1 MKRKILLTGATG
13 TIGAELAQRLAA
25 HEAVALRL
33 FVRNSEKV
41 NDLQARGVEVMQG
54 TFEDGDSLRTAL
66 EGVDTV
72 VLITPFNPTA
82 ADQAHAVIVAA
93 QDARVRRI
101 VRLSV
106 VMADPDGPSDSYR
119 QHGRTDAEIQAS
131 GLTYTVVRPNT
142 FMQTFFTDMVETILS
157 ENTIHSTMGEGRF
170 AMIDTRDIVDVFE
183 QILLSNVYD
192 DQILTLSGPASLSLY
207 EAARIFS
214 QALGRGEIT
223 YVSVPLSETERW
235 FRESWGL
242 DGWYLSTLYDY
253 SIAFRQNHQ
262 DFTTD
267 DVERVTGHAPR
278 SLDTF
283 TREILLPMLRK

>member
-25 HEAVALRL
+25 HETVALRV

-106 VMADPDGPSDSYR
+106 VMADANGPSDSYR

-142 FMQTFFTDMVETILS
+142 F
-157 ENTIHSTMGEGRF
+157 
-170 AMIDTRDIVDVFE
+170 
-183 QILLSNVYD
+183 
-192 DQILTLSGPASLSLY
+192 
-207 EAARIFS
+207 
-214 QALGRGEIT
+214 
-223 YVSVPLSETERW
+223 
-235 FRESWGL
+235 
-242 DGWYLSTLYDY
+242 
-253 SIAFRQNHQ
+253 
-262 DFTTD
+262 
-267 DVERVTGHAPR
+267 
-278 SLDTF
+278 
-283 TREILLPMLRK
+283 